1 MQAISLNLINF
12 NLIFECEFFLIFL
25 FLYYSHIFY
34 IFAYLICN
42 KDYNVI
48 KLVAASGSLT
58 NTTQLTL
65 FRREINYQKGDYK
78 LEKIKT
84 DGIDELNRGIW
95 TKENVLYSN
104 IVNLMVRQV
113 VYIHPKIKFF
123 FFLSTH
129 VQIKRPAKHMRT
141 GRGSQSNIY
150 IHIYRHGKCMNMM
163 HIKI

>member
-1 MQAISLNLINF
+1 MQALPLNLIKF

-34 IFAYLICN
+34 IFAYVICN

-78 LEKIKT
+78 LEKIKK
-84 DGIDELNRGIW
+84 DG
-95 TKENVLYSN
+95 KENVLYSN

>member
-1 MQAISLNLINF
+1 MQALSLNLIKF

-123 FFLSTH
+123 FFCLHMFKLSGRPSIC
-129 VQIKRPAKHMRT
+129 VQ
-141 GRGSQSNIY
+141 GEGVNLIY
-150 IHIYRHGKCMNMM
+150 IYIYIDMVNA
-163 HIKI
+163 

>member
-1 MQAISLNLINF
+1 MQALSLNLIKF

-34 IFAYLICN
+34 IFAYVICN

-78 LEKIKT
+78 LEKIKK
-84 DGIDELNRGIW
+84 DG
-95 TKENVLYSN
+95 KENVLYSN

-123 FFLSTH
+123 FFCLHMFKLSGRPSIC
-129 VQIKRPAKHMRT
+129 VQ
-141 GRGSQSNIY
+141 GEGVNLIY
-150 IHIYRHGKCMNMM
+150 IYIYIDMVNA
-163 HIKI
+163 

>member
-1 MQAISLNLINF
+1 MQALSLNLIKF

-34 IFAYLICN
+34 IFAYVICN

-78 LEKIKT
+78 LEKIKK
-84 DGIDELNRGIW
+84 DG
-95 TKENVLYSN
+95 KENVLYSN

>member
-34 IFAYLICN
+34 IFAYVICN

-78 LEKIKT
+78 LEKIKK
-84 DGIDELNRGIW
+84 DG
-95 TKENVLYSN
+95 KENVLYSN

-123 FFLSTH
+123 FFCLHMFKLSGRPSIC
-129 VQIKRPAKHMRT
+129 VQ
-141 GRGSQSNIY
+141 GEGVNLIY
-150 IHIYRHGKCMNMM
+150 IYIYIDMVNA
-163 HIKI
+163 